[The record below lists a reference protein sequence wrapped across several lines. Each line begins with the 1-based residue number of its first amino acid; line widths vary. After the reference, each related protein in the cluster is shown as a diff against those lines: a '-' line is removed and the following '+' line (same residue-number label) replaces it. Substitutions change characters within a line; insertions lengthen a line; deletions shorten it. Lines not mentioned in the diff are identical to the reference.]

1 MKSKILIIAMVALLV
16 MLLVGAYA
24 LYGSLSEKEDKPDNL
39 VIADGYVPPFANNKN
54 TQASDTVTDEGAAD
68 TEDIS
73 EDSTAS
79 SDTQV
84 SDSEKVDTDGSETQ
98 GTDTQPVDTQ
108 PADTEVKDTEPED
121 TIDPSLLAPDFTVY
135 DENGKAYKLSDFF
148 GKPIVLNFWASWC
161 GPCQYEMPDFD
172 AAYKKYGKDIHFIMV
187 NLTDGSS
194 ETVKSASSFI
204 KSKGYSFPV
213 YYDTSL
219 QASYE
224 YGATSIP
231 ITFFID
237 SRGVVA
243 AYGSGALDAETL
255 ERGISYIYVG

>member
-108 PADTEVKDTEPED
+108 PAEVKDTEPED

-255 ERGISYIYVG
+255 ERGISYIYVS